1 MLLIMRKFKSLN
13 EKFINVWIKL
23 NFLFSLLNYNC
34 LEWALPFF
42 LWYFI
47 VSICGIRPEVFSYFL
62 RALNLSPF
70 LLYLK

>member
-13 EKFINVWIKL
+13 EKFINVWIEL

-42 LWYFI
+42 SLVFYSLNMELGLKYSHISYGLLICLHFYFT
-47 VSICGIRPEVFSYFL
+47 
-62 RALNLSPF
+62 
-70 LLYLK
+70 